1 VQASD
6 VTGQRRHSTTTTAAA
21 VDDARRNGATT
32 TAVRYRAHL
41 PDHDDDVAPSSPVE
55 LCDVAVLKITDATTT
70 SVAATPSTVLTE
82 VCDTDSRRRLRTIK
96 ARSHHHARHDK
107 TVLSVSRPLR
117 RCDMDSRQ
125 LKTVAGRKCEV

>member
-1 VQASD
+1 MVQASD

-32 TAVRYRAHL
+32 TAVRYHAHL

-82 VCDTDSRRRLRTIK
+82 VCDTDSLRRLRI
-96 ARSHHHARHDK
+96 
-107 TVLSVSRPLR
+107 P
-117 RCDMDSRQ
+117 
-125 LKTVAGRKCEV
+125 